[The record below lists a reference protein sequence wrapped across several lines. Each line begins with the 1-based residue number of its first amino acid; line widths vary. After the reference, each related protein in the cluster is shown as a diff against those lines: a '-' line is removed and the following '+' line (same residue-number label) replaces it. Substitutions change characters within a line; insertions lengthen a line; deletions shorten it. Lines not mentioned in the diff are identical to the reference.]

1 MEAAIERRG
10 LLRSFLAPAPPSLA
24 MEPLWSSPVEGTIE
38 RRGLLRSFLAPAP
51 PLMRMERGALS
62 RIETVIEAL
71 ESTGMEAA
79 FAVADGDHDR
89 SAGVFR
95 TWRPHSLARR
105 TGQPPRDGLR
115 LVAGQLGWMRL

>member
-1 MEAAIERRG
+1 MEGAIERRG
-10 LLRSFLAPAPPSLA
+10 LLRSFLATAPPS
-24 MEPLWSSPVEGTIE
+24 
-38 RRGLLRSFLAPAP
+38 
-51 PLMRMERGALS
+51 MRMERGALS

-79 FAVADGDHDR
+79 FAGADGGYDR

-105 TGQPPRDGLR
+105 SGQPTRDGLR
-115 LVAGQLGWMRL
+115 LVAGLLGWMRL